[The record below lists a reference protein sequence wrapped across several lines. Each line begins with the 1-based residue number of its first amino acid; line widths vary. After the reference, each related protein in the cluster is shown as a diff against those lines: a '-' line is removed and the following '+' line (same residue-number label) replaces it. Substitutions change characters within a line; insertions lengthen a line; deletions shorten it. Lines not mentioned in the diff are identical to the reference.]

1 MQRGTKDTV
10 LCRRFRE
17 PLNVGEEVLTL
28 AERIKKKV
36 ALGNLYKSTSKN
48 MSFFNCEQLFIVRK
62 IVENS
67 DINYYWIFKEGE
79 DKLINKHFLRQELHA
94 KMTSSPK
101 KWTRFSSNTIIPL
114 LIKTNNSRSNLAMEM
129 YSTVLYF

>member
-10 LCRRFRE
+10 LCRRLRE

-48 MSFFNCEQLFIVRK
+48 ISFFNCEQLFIVRK

-67 DINYYWIFKEGE
+67 DINYYWIFKEGK
-79 DKLINKHFLRQELHA
+79 DNLINKHFLRQELHA

>member
-10 LCRRFRE
+10 LCRRLRE

-36 ALGNLYKSTSKN
+36 ALGNLYKSTTKN
-48 MSFFNCEQLFIVRK
+48 ISFFNCEQLFIVRK
-62 IVENS
+62 IVEIS

-94 KMTSSPK
+94 KMTSSPE
-101 KWTRFSSNTIIPL
+101 KWTRFSSNTIISL